1 MPKSPTESIAKSTNN
16 VAIYVSS
23 MVLLAALTMGGVL
36 AIIFL
41 RPAATDNASYIAA
54 IIGVATPIIGVLMA
68 LLQRE
73 NHLTMNSRLDQ
84 LLMVSKATSR
94 AEGVLEGAASTAA
107 VTEVVPGKSTTTV
120 TTTVKKDKP

>member
-1 MPKSPTESIAKSTNN
+1 MIKQTNN

-23 MVLLAALTMGGVL
+23 MVILAALTMAGVL
-36 AIIFL
+36 AIVFL
-41 RPAATDNASYIAA
+41 RPSAPDNAAYIAA

-84 LLMVSKATSR
+84 LLSTNKQKSH
-94 AEGVLEGAASTAA
+94 AEGVLEGAAAA
-107 VTEVVPGKSTTTV
+107 EAPPSR
-120 TTTVKKDKP
+120 KK